1 MTGGVATGPANDLSV
16 ERLRG
21 YVYVTLVACLLVGAL
36 ALRLEGITKPSLE
49 SRELHNALIARQYY
63 LGDGEGLPAW
73 QRRVLRELGN
83 VAQPIEPPI
92 LDGIAATGYR
102 VAGGERLWIPR
113 LVSSVFWI
121 IGGVFLYLIALRL
134 TTREGA
140 LVALAAYLFWPY
152 AVWLSRLY
160 MPDGTMVA
168 CLLAGVLAVI
178 RYWER
183 PTRARLVAA
192 GGVASVASAVKP
204 GVALI
209 FLITLF
215 AAIALSR
222 RSLRE
227 AVLGGRLPLFA
238 ALAAALPVGYYVYGT
253 YVHDFLAGETGGR
266 VEPRLIAT
274 ESFWRGWWEMVS
286 TVLAFP
292 QRQNYLALVPLAL
305 AAGGFAVARSGLPR
319 AVLAGLAAGYAAFAL
334 AVPGFTSTHAYYAL
348 PLVPLL
354 ALAIGTFAGW
364 VIMRARTRGRS
375 GVSALVALGVIAL
388 GLGVYKSHAV
398 LSGDPPYREIADYR
412 RIGEITGHSAR
423 AIVVDVRLRSPISYW
438 GWMVGRYWYPPTPS
452 RDLPLAGDP
461 FPSWIDTAAAEFLVV
476 VELDELETE
485 PRLRSCVRSLPIVA
499 QSPRFVVFDLR
510 GGRASEAARG

>member
-1 MTGGVATGPANDLSV
+1 MTGGVATVANDLSV
-16 ERLRG
+16 DRLRG
-21 YVYVTLVACLLVGAL
+21 YVHVALIACLLVGAL
-36 ALRLEGITKPSLE
+36 ALRLEGITKPSVE

-63 LGDGEGLPAW
+63 LGDGEALPAW

-92 LDGIAATGYR
+92 LDAIAATGYR

-113 LVSSVFWI
+113 LASSVAWI
-121 IGGVFLYLIALRL
+121 VGGVFLYLIALRL

-192 GGVASVASAVKP
+192 AGVASVASAVKP

-209 FLITLF
+209 FLVALF

-222 RSLRE
+222 RALRD
-227 AVLGGRLPLFA
+227 AILGGALPLFA
-238 ALAAALPVGYYVYGT
+238 ILAAALTVGYYVYGT
-253 YVHDFLAGETGGR
+253 YVQDFLAGETGGR

-292 QRQNYLALVPLAL
+292 QRQGYLAFVPLAL
-305 AAGGFAVARSGLPR
+305 AAGGLAVARSGLPR
-319 AVLAGLAAGYAAFAL
+319 AVLVGLAAGYCAFAL
-334 AVPGFTSTHAYYAL
+334 VVPGFTSTHAYYAL

-354 ALAIGTFAGW
+354 ALGVGTFAGW
-364 VIMRARTRGRS
+364 VIDRTRGRAAA
-375 GVSALVALGVIAL
+375 SALVALGVLSL
-388 GLGVYKSHAV
+388 GIGVYKGHAV
-398 LSGDPPYREIADYR
+398 LSADPPYRAIADYR
-412 RIGEITGHSAR
+412 RIGEITGHSSR

-452 RDLPLAGDP
+452 RDLPIAGDP
-461 FPSWIDTAAAEFLVV
+461 FPSWIDPAAAEFLVV
-476 VELDELETE
+476 VAIDELKTE
-485 PRLRSCVRSLPIVA
+485 PRLRALVRSLPIVA
-499 QSPRFVVFDLR
+499 QTPRFVVFDLR
-510 GGRASEAARG
+510 GGRGSDVARG